1 MTTTKGTA
9 EDMVALAA
17 MAGETMVEWLRD
29 LEGFEGLVM
38 LSNDE
43 TGTTHVISFWES
55 KEVADRSRVAR
66 LKLRDRITTT
76 VGVEVQETEAYEVAF
91 ADPELVPGRR
101 AAGLRRAAGSSRA
114 SSAALRRLSR
124 MEERLVRFRPRAI
137 LVVLGIILA
146 GILLIEVVQAAQG
159 ILIWIFVAIF
169 LALALN
175 PAVEG
180 LQRRGIA
187 RRGLAVG
194 IVFIGAI
201 LVVAAIAATI
211 IPTLVSQVNDFVDA
225 VPGYVED
232 LTAGRGK
239 LGFLER
245 EYQITERVRDAL
257 SDGGASKLLGFSG
270 TAVAVTKG
278 VITAV
283 IATVTIA
290 FLTFFMLLEGPA
302 WVERFYSLLPAEHQP
317 RWRKIGD
324 EIYRTIGGYVTG
336 NLAISLIAGVVSTA
350 VLLALDVPF
359 AVALGLLVAILD
371 LIPLA
376 GATIAAI
383 LVTTVA
389 FLDATTS
396 GVIVLIFFVLYQQL
410 ENHVLQPIVYG
421 RTVRL
426 SPLAVLIAVLIGAE
440 LAGVVG
446 ALAAIPVAGT
456 IQVILRDWLEH
467 RRAKAGPAAEPTT
480 V

>member
-1 MTTTKGTA
+1 
-9 EDMVALAA
+9 
-17 MAGETMVEWLRD
+17 
-29 LEGFEGLVM
+29 
-38 LSNDE
+38 
-43 TGTTHVISFWES
+43 
-55 KEVADRSRVAR
+55 
-66 LKLRDRITTT
+66 
-76 VGVEVQETEAYEVAF
+76 
-91 ADPELVPGRR
+91 
-101 AAGLRRAAGSSRA
+101 
-114 SSAALRRLSR
+114 
-124 MEERLVRFRPRAI
+124 MEERLVRFRPRAV

-146 GILLIEVVQAAQG
+146 GVVLIEIIRAAQG

-175 PAVEG
+175 PGVEW
-180 LQRRGIA
+180 LQERGVA
-187 RRGLAVG
+187 RRGLAVA
-194 IVFIGAI
+194 IVFVSAI
-201 LVVAAIAATI
+201 LVIAAIAATL

-245 EYQITERVRDAL
+245 EYQITERVREAL
-257 SDGGASKLLGFSG
+257 EEGGAGKLLGFSG
-270 TAVAVTKG
+270 TALAVTKG
-278 VITAV
+278 VVTAV

-302 WVERFYSLLPAEHQP
+302 WVERFYSLLPAAHQP
-317 RWRKIGD
+317 RWRKIGN

-359 AVALGLLVAILD
+359 AIALGLLVAILD

-396 GVIVLIFFVLYQQL
+396 GVIVLIFFILYQQL
-410 ENHVLQPIVYG
+410 ENHVLQPVVYG
-421 RTVRL
+421 RTVQL

-467 RRAKAGPAAEPTT
+467 RRAKSGPAAEPNAI
-480 V
+480 